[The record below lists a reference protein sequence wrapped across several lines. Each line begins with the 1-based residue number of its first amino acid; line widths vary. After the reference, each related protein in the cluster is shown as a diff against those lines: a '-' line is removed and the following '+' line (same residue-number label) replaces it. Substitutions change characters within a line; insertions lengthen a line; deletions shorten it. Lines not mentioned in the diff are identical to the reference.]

1 MRKSHKLLAVV
12 MWIGSAQA
20 QADTPRT
27 FANGS
32 PAPGNTM
39 AKGPKPERI
48 EQRAEVELAAA
59 KKQYEQEVAN
69 EVAAVKKFISTPR
82 RLPNG
87 DPACEHTPP
96 AACTKVLADQQHAD
110 RLAQLKDATKRRRL
124 AKTRVHEAER
134 KAAEARVDGGA
145 PEVVAMAD
153 VGPRNRL

>member
-12 MWIGSAQA
+12 MWIGSAHAQA
-20 QADTPRT
+20 QTPRT

-39 AKGPKPERI
+39 AKGPQREKS
-48 EQRAEVELAAA
+48 EQGSEVELAAA

-87 DPACEHTPP
+87 APACEHTPP
-96 AACTKVLADQQHAD
+96 GSCTKALADQQHAE
-110 RLAQLKDATKRRRL
+110 RLAQLKSATKRRRV
-124 AKTRVHEAER
+124 AKDRVHEAER
-134 KAAEARVDGGA
+134 KAAEARVHGGA
-145 PEVVAMAD
+145 PDAVAMAD